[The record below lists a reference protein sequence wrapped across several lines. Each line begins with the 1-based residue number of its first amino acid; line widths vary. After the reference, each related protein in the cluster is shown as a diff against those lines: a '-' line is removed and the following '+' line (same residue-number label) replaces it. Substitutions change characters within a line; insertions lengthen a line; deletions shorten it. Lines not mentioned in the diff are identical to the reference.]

1 MLSLKILR
9 AIATTTEMSEMSLIT
24 AIHNKNVGLVAL
36 LIERGVDNN
45 DFVFACQ
52 EGNLEIVHLLID
64 VSSVNLNDGLQFA
77 CFHGQTKIVRMLLEL
92 PVERGVNPAVNNS
105 YGLRLACVNGN
116 IELARLFV
124 ERGGWSSYTYSSALQ
139 DACERGFTEIVR
151 LMLRV
156 PFRMN
161 DNHAL
166 SNACRN
172 GHLDIVRLLIANNK
186 LLTYF
191 AYPLRVAV
199 MNEHT
204 TIVRVL
210 FEHVHVNAN
219 KQQKRIF
226 DEAADECLQIACGN
240 GLMSSVRVLLEYGV
254 HPRAGLM
261 RLTSRDDILTM
272 LYAKIP
278 WYKRVFV

>member
-52 EGNLEIVHLLID
+52 EGNLEIVRLLID
-64 VSSVNLNDGLQFA
+64 VPSVKMNDGLQFA
-77 CFHGQTKIVRMLLEL
+77 CFHGQTEVVRMLLEL

-105 YGLRLACVNGN
+105 YGLRRACVDGN

-139 DACERGFTEIVR
+139 DACEHGYTEIVR
-151 LMLRV
+151 LMLHE
-156 PFRMN
+156 PFQI
-161 DNHAL
+161 NHAL

-172 GHLDIVRLLIANNK
+172 GHLDIVRLLIANNE

-191 AYPLRVAV
+191 AFPLRVAV

-219 KQQKRIF
+219 KQQKRKF

-240 GLMSSVRVLLEYGV
+240 GLTSSVRVLLEFGV
-254 HPRAGLM
+254 HPRAGLI
-261 RLTSRDDILTM
+261 RLTTRDDILTM